1 MSRIAITIWNDR
13 ISPVFESAG
22 RIILVEVEQNHEL
35 SRSEREL
42 PVTPFHEA
50 ERGNYNRS
58 FSPRFDEG
66 LVCKK
71 IERLRELDVDILV
84 CGAISN
90 FTAGLVSS
98 AGIEIIGWISGYK
111 EEVIQALIR
120 NRIGDDGFLMP
131 GCFGRRRRR
140 GRRNSKDGRF
150 RDGGNYNFNGLQER
164 WAGGSNRNRG
174 NRLDGNKK
182 RD

>member
-22 RIILVEVEQNHEL
+22 RIILVEVEQNREL
-35 SRSEREL
+35 SRTEQQL
-42 PVTPFHEA
+42 PAISSHSA
-50 ERGNYNRS
+50 AGGSYNRS
-58 FSPRFDEG
+58 FSPQFDEG

-90 FTAGLVSS
+90 FTAGLLTS
-98 AGIEIIGWISGYK
+98 AGIEIIGWISGYR
-111 EEVIQALIR
+111 EEVIQALIK
-120 NRIGDDGFLMP
+120 NSIGDDGFLMP

-140 GRRNSKDGRF
+140 GRRNSKEGRF
-150 RDGGNYNFNGLQER
+150 RNRRNYDHNRFQEQ
-164 WAGGSNRNRG
+164 WAVGSNRQRG
-174 NRLDGNKK
+174 NRLDGKK
-182 RD
+182 NRD